1 MTKEFIQAFPLVFLA
16 EMGDKSQL
24 LAITFATRYPLKK
37 VLMGMLAG
45 ALLNDGLAVLLGR
58 LVSGFVP
65 MKTIQMIAGFAF
77 LLFAFWSLRVE
88 EGGETEN
95 SSQKIQLGPVLT
107 VATAYFIGEFG
118 DKTQLTAIALASD
131 ADAPLA
137 ILAGTVSGMIGA
149 GGIGIFIGKKLGDK
163 IPEMALKLASAAIF
177 LFFGISKL
185 MQGVPKKYWTV
196 WNGLLAGIILTIA
209 LTESVRRLIRAQK
222 QGRESALIRKSR
234 ELYDYYHQ
242 IGRDFDRICPG
253 TGKCGK
259 CQGDHCIVGSTKT
272 LIQSCLSGKPPAYRD
287 PSGINKSTL
296 RKPFNREQAM
306 RSLRMTWEVLKED
319 PDNPGYQS
327 IHKIRK
333 SLEIILFGQSMDR
346 VHDWEEYGR
355 FLSQKEA
362 NISADL
368 SPNLKKSK
376 NDG

>member
-1 MTKEFIQAFPLVFLA
+1 MMIKEFIQAFLLVFMA

-65 MKTIQMIAGFAF
+65 MKTIQMIAAFAF

-88 EGGETEN
+88 EGEETEDSN
-95 SSQKIQLGPVLT
+95 QKFQLGPVLT
-107 VATAYFIGEFG
+107 VGTAYFIGEFG

-131 ADAPLA
+131 AEAPLA

-185 MQGVPKKYWTV
+185 VGSVPKRYWTV
-196 WNGLLAGIILTIA
+196 WNGLLFGILLTIA
-209 LTESVRRLIRAQK
+209 LAESVRKLIRAQK

-242 IGRDFDRICPG
+242 IGRDFDRICLG

-272 LIQSCLSGKPPAYRD
+272 LIQSCLNGKPAKH
-287 PSGINKSTL
+287 PSGINKNTL
-296 RKPFNREQAM
+296 HKPFNREQAM

-319 PDNPGYQS
+319 PGNPVYQP
-327 IHKIRK
+327 IHEIRK
-333 SLEIILFGQSMDR
+333 SLETILFGQSIDR
-346 VHDWEEYGR
+346 FHDWEEYER
-355 FLSQKEA
+355 LLSQIEDKFAEGP
-362 NISADL
+362 S
-368 SPNLKKSK
+368 SKLKNKK
-376 NDG
+376 

>member
-1 MTKEFIQAFPLVFLA
+1 MIKEFIQAFLLVFLA

-37 VLMGMLAG
+37 VLIGMLAG
-45 ALLNDGLAVLLGR
+45 ALLNDGLAVMLGR

-88 EGGETEN
+88 EGGEAE
-95 SSQKIQLGPVLT
+95 SGSQKFQLGPVLT

-163 IPEMALKLASAAIF
+163 IPEMALKLASTAIF

-185 MQGVPKKYWTV
+185 AESIPKGYWTDR
-196 WNGLLAGIILTIA
+196 NILSFGIVLTIA
-209 LTESVRRLIRAQK
+209 LVGSIRKLMRAQK

-242 IGRDFDRICPG
+242 IGRDFDRICLG
-253 TGKCGK
+253 TRKCGK

-272 LIQSCLSGKPPAYRD
+272 LIQSCLDGKPAEH
-287 PSGINKSTL
+287 PSGISKNTL

-319 PDNPGYQS
+319 PDNPGYQP

-333 SLEIILFGQSMDR
+333 NLEIILFGQSVDR
-346 VHDWEEYGR
+346 VHDWNEYGKL
-355 FLSQKEA
+355 LSQKEA
-362 NISADL
+362 NISAGL
-368 SPNLKKSK
+368 SSNWKKAK
-376 NDG
+376 NHW